1 MSHTRS
7 LLLAIIAMSWTGIQA
22 GEFTTWGNDK
32 GIDIFLDYSAE
43 VISNVSGGERTG
55 KSCNGLSSFGLH
67 FYASLL

>member
-7 LLLAIIAMSWTGIQA
+7 LPSAIIAMSWTGIQA
-22 GEFTTWGNDK
+22 GDFTTWGNDK

-43 VISNVSGGERTG
+43 VISNGSGGERTG
-55 KSCNGLSSFGLH
+55 TGYNGLSSFGLH

>member
-1 MSHTRS
+1 MRHTRS
-7 LLLAIIAMSWTGIQA
+7 LLSAIIAMSWTGIQA

-55 KSCNGLSSFGLH
+55 TP
-67 FYASLL
+67 